1 MNKQNTLELLDKLD
15 KVLDSMNTK
24 EIIDQV
30 ILSKALNFF
39 TDDTDPIL
47 STVSFTISIFN
58 HNNEFIYWDN
68 FTNDQDSNI
77 LYRYHYFDNKGLRVA

>member
-30 ILSKALNFF
+30 ILSKALNFLLMIQIRF
-39 TDDTDPIL
+39 
-47 STVSFTISIFN
+47 
-58 HNNEFIYWDN
+58 Y
-68 FTNDQDSNI
+68 Q
-77 LYRYHYFDNKGLRVA
+77 LYLLP